1 MSVRDGV
8 IEALANG
15 DAECVSGEELA
26 FRLGVSRAAVWKAVQ
41 KLQEEGFPIEG
52 TPSKGYVLEGVHDVL
67 TEAGVMAN
75 LGTDALRDGRV
86 RVKRKT
92 GTTMDDARELA
103 EAGAPEFSAV
113 VAGEQTAGRGRRG
126 RPFFSPRDSG
136 VYFSIVLRPK
146 FPIDEAFLIT
156 GASAVA
162 VCRAIRALTGKEAA
176 IKWVNDV
183 YIGTRKVCG
192 IATEAAADLET
203 GGLSHVIPGIG
214 INVYEPEGGFPEGI
228 STRAGAVMD
237 AVVPGMRNRFA
248 AKVMDELY
256 SLYYEHPFESFV
268 GEYQSLSMMPG
279 RDVVVIGSRGDETP
293 ARALCV
299 NDDLSLKV
307 RYADGTEADLQTG
320 EVSIR
325 L

>member
-8 IEALANG
+8 IEVLANG
-15 DAECVSGEELA
+15 GAGCVSGEELA
-26 FRLGVSRAAVWKAVQ
+26 SQLGVSRAAVWKAVQ

-52 TPSKGYVLEGVHDVL
+52 TPSKGYVLEGTHDVL

-75 LGTDALRDGRV
+75 LRTEELRDGRV

-103 EAGAPEFSAV
+103 DAGAPEFSAV

-136 VYFSIVLRPK
+136 VYFSILLRPQ

-162 VCRAIRALTGKEAA
+162 VCRAIRALTGKEAV

-183 YIGTRKVCG
+183 YIGDMKVCG

-203 GGLSHVIPGIG
+203 GGLSYTIPGIG
-214 INVYEPEGGFPEGI
+214 INVYEPEGGFPEEI
-228 STRAGAVMD
+228 AARAGAVMD
-237 AVVPGMRNRFA
+237 GVVPGMRNRFA
-248 AKVMDELY
+248 AAVMDELHDIY
-256 SLYYEHPFESFV
+256 CKHPFESFV

-279 RDVVVIGSRGDETP
+279 RDIMVVDSRGGEAP
-293 ARALCV
+293 ARAIRV
-299 NDDLSLKV
+299 NDDLSLRV
-307 RYADGTEADLQTG
+307 RYADGMEADLQTG